1 MNINWDQLEELCNKY
16 GESFYLLDSKKF
28 EQNYDEF
35 LGMFRDIYPKTFIA
49 YSYKTN
55 YTPKL
60 CSIVDR
66 KSGYAEV
73 VSEMEYDLAIKLGVS
88 PKNIIV
94 NGPYKNK
101 QTLEKFLLDG
111 SIVNLDSFNEVTI
124 VEKIAKNNRDIELPI
139 GIRCNFEVNDSLIS
153 RFGFDVNSEDF
164 YHTFN
169 RLRTINNIDI
179 KGLHCHF
186 PNRDIESYIVRV
198 DRILHLVS
206 QLFPSP
212 PEFVDV
218 GGGYFGK
225 VSQSLEKQFN
235 YKVPSYQ
242 EYANVIASK
251 FKDFFKDL
259 DESKKPKLLLEPGS
273 ALVADTMKFV
283 AKVIDIKR
291 IRNKSIAMTT
301 GSKFNI
307 SLLSSSINLP
317 VSVYASSNKNHKQEY
332 FDFIDI
338 SGYTCIE
345 NDYLYKGYKGPLAT
359 GDYVVFDN
367 AGSYSIVFKPPFI
380 LPNVAVIDYDNQ
392 TGEHEVVKRKE
403 TMEDVFS
410 TFIFDS

>member
-1 MNINWDQLEELCNKY
+1 MQIDFKLIDKLSNIHGD
-16 GESFYLLDSKKF
+16 SFYLLDSERF
-28 EQNYDEF
+28 ARNYDEF
-35 LGMFRDIYPKTFIA
+35 LDAFRDIYAKAYTA

-55 YTPKL
+55 YIPKL
-60 CSIVDR
+60 CSIIDR
-66 KSGYAEV
+66 KGGYAEV

-88 PKNIIV
+88 PENIIV

-101 QTLEKFLLDG
+101 QVLEKFLLNG

-124 VEKIAKNNRDIELPI
+124 VEKIAQNNLDIVLPI
-139 GIRCNFEVNDSLIS
+139 GIRCNFEINDSLIS
-153 RFGFDVNSEDF
+153 RFGFDVDSEDF
-164 YHTFN
+164 FHAFN
-169 RLRTINNIDI
+169 ILRKINNIDI

-212 PEFVDV
+212 PEFIDV

-235 YKVPSYQ
+235 YKVPGYQ

-259 DESKKPKLLLEPGS
+259 DESEKPKLLLEPGS

-307 SLLSSSINLP
+307 SLLSSNINLP
-317 VSVYASSNKNHKQEY
+317 VSVYSNPEKNHKQEH
-332 FDFIDI
+332 FDSIDI

-345 NDYLYKGYKGPLAT
+345 SDYLYKGYKGHLST

-380 LPNVAVIDYDNQ
+380 LPNVTVIDYDNQ
-392 TGEHEVVKRKE
+392 TGGHEVVKRKE

>member
-1 MNINWDQLEELCNKY
+1 MQIDFKLIDKLRNIHGD
-16 GESFYLLDSKKF
+16 SFYLLDSERF
-28 EQNYDEF
+28 ARNYDEF
-35 LGMFRDIYPKTFIA
+35 LGAFRDIYAKAYIA

-55 YTPKL
+55 YIPKL
-60 CSIVDR
+60 CSIIDR
-66 KSGYAEV
+66 KGGYAEV
-73 VSEMEYDLAIKLGVS
+73 VSEMEYDLAIKLGVY
-88 PKNIIV
+88 PENIIV

-101 QTLEKFLLDG
+101 QALEKFLLNG

-124 VEKIAKNNRDIELPI
+124 VEKIAQNNRDIVLPI
-139 GIRCNFEVNDSLIS
+139 GIRCNFEVNDSLVS
-153 RFGFDVNSEDF
+153 RFGFDVDSEDF
-164 YHTFN
+164 FHTFN
-169 RLRTINNIDI
+169 ILRKINNINI
-179 KGLHCHF
+179 KCLHCHF

-198 DRILHLVS
+198 DKILHLVS

-212 PEFVDV
+212 PEFIDV

-225 VSQSLEKQFN
+225 VSQSLGKQFN
-235 YKVPSYQ
+235 YKVPDYQ

-307 SLLSSSINLP
+307 SLLSSNINLP
-317 VSVYASSNKNHKQEY
+317 MNVYTSPKKNHKQEH
-332 FDFIDI
+332 FSFIDI

-345 NDYLYKGYKGPLAT
+345 GDYLYKGYKGNLAT

-380 LPNVAVIDYDNQ
+380 LPNVAVIDYDSQ